1 MGSLTGAVALIANF
15 TPRLARGRIWLY
27 AGTSEYLTVLTT

>member
-1 MGSLTGAVALIANF
+1 MGSLTGAVALTLTI

-27 AGTSEYLTVLTT
+27 AGISEYLTVLTT